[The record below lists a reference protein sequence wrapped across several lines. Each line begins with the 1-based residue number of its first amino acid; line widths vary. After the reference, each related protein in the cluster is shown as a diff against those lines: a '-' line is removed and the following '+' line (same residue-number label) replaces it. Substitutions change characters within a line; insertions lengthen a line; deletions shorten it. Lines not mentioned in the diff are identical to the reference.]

1 MLKIDD
7 DVLKSKYRMEINR
20 PAPGDGLDVDAALAR
35 VGGDVDLLKD
45 IARVFLDDCP
55 RALAE
60 LQNAGARGDCAAV
73 ERAAH
78 GLKGAASNF
87 GASVV
92 VAAGLRIEQMGHAG
106 TLEEFGPALAS
117 FEAALASLSDELEAL
132 LAS

>member
-1 MLKIDD
+1 MLKFDE
-7 DVLKSKYRMEINR
+7 DVLKSKYRMETNR

-60 LQNAGARGDCAAV
+60 LRGAGARGDCAVV

-87 GASVV
+87 GASRV
-92 VAAGLRIEQMGHAG
+92 VAAGLCLEQMGHAG
-106 TLEEFGPALAS
+106 TLDDFGIAFESLEFALAA
-117 FEAALASLSDELEAL
+117 FRRELEAL